1 MYSRDELIHAGI
13 YCANKMEAMDELYHY
28 GRKGMKWGEDI
39 FAQEYEAMKR
49 NTNKAYALKNAAEQ
63 KQKEEQMRRAG
74 AGGGETGAEK
84 AARLKKE
91 LLLRRAN
98 KAAEKQNGFSE
109 YSQKNRGDERKK
121 TEYVREINLSPN
133 REIYN
138 GEERHGVGTYDN
150 YLRNDGDS
158 RLPKG
163 SLNDKYVRQKTI
175 ADYNREKYGG
185 IGKGSDYVNK
195 QQTANQY
202 AEKYGGIGNG
212 SDYVNKQ
219 VSDANRE
226 QASKNTGVGGLNI
239 AGLKDRD
246 TADKKLTG
254 SNGNRNLNNSSSNV
268 QQGGANKFSNQNKE
282 GSSENKKY
290 IDNINTNGKNVA
302 KDILKNDPMFNEYLN
317 STSDLKIKAARESG
331 DSLVE
336 DIVKGNTASNSRQ
349 NAANER
355 LGQSLINKTKKRMH
369 DDIDSHS
376 QGMSASQIAL
386 AKANSDTAVDEAF
399 KELNKEREKE
409 ITGSATDR
417 MLGRS
422 ALGKAEQ
429 EGMNKFSRSVA
440 LSTGGLNDVSGGT
453 AGRGPNPYEKTE
465 APSTSATSA
474 ETPKAEA
481 PKVEASKPKMT
492 AKEMIA
498 KHTRENAIE
507 HGYRDVTSPVT
518 GENLI
523 NAEDVYQLSQH
534 GETQEAEKMITDAIR
549 EVQGWKSNPRLY
561 GKYQPKIDQAYDDLI
576 KMYGKNML
584 NAQRTKM
591 YTLAE

>member
-1 MYSRDELIHAGI
+1 MEERTRKTIYIIKYIMPLKGHNIIVQNKGAILMYSRDELIHSGI
-13 YCANKMEAMDELYHY
+13 YYANKMEAMDELYHY
-28 GRKGMKWGEDI
+28 GKKGMKWGENI
-39 FAQEYEAMKR
+39 FGEAYEAMKR
-49 NTNKAYALKNAAEQ
+49 NTNKAYALKNVSEQ

-74 AGGGETGAEK
+74 AGGGETGAQR

-98 KAAEKQNGFSE
+98 KAAEKEGKAPYQDP
-109 YSQKNRGDERKK
+109 YSKPVTNTVNSDYYKK
-121 TEYVREINLSPN
+121 
-133 REIYN
+133 
-138 GEERHGVGTYDN
+138 
-150 YLRNDGDS
+150 
-158 RLPKG
+158 
-163 SLNDKYVRQKTI
+163 
-175 ADYNREKYGG
+175 KYGG

-202 AEKYGGIGNG
+202 AEKYGGIGKG

-226 QASKNTGVGGLNI
+226 QASKKTGVGGLNI

-246 TADKKLTG
+246 AADKKLTG
-254 SNGNRNLNNSSSNV
+254 SNGNRNLNSSSSKV

-282 GSSENKKY
+282 EPSENKKY
-290 IDNINTNGKNVA
+290 IDNINTNGKDVA

-349 NAANER
+349 NTANER
-355 LGQSLINKTKKRMH
+355 LGQSIINKTKKKMH

-376 QGMSASQIAL
+376 KGMSASQIAL

-399 KELNKEREKE
+399 KELNKDREKE

-465 APSTSATSA
+465 SAATNV
-474 ETPKAEA
+474 AEA
-481 PKVEASKPKMT
+481 PKTEAPKAEPAKPKMT